1 MSKKAKP
8 TNNPVQ
14 DLDLIQVKVV
24 KEKHFD
30 QLLDPVYHGEPKFSE
45 DQVEFLYYV
54 RSRDAVLCRS
64 KYNGHLRAVCAMTI
78 VRSAVEDPAVS
89 PDAWKEARNGAW
101 ARIHALPQL
110 LID

>member
-1 MSKKAKP
+1 MSKKHKP
-8 TNNPVQ
+8 TNVAQ
-14 DLDLIQVKVV
+14 DADLIKIKVI

-78 VRSAVEDPAVS
+78 VRSAVEDPAVG
-89 PDAWKEARNGAW
+89 PNAWKEARNGAW

>member
-1 MSKKAKP
+1 MSKKHKP
-8 TNNPVQ
+8 SNEVVQ
-14 DLDLIQVKVV
+14 DDDLIKVKVV
-24 KEKHFD
+24 KKKHFD
-30 QLLDPVYHGEPKFSE
+30 QLLDPVCHGESKFSE

-64 KYNGHLRAVCAMTI
+64 KHNGHLRAVCAMTI
-78 VRSAVEDPAVS
+78 VRSAVEDPAVG

-101 ARIHALPQL
+101 TRIHALPQL

>member
-1 MSKKAKP
+1 MSKKHKP
-8 TNNPVQ
+8 TNVAQ
-14 DLDLIQVKVV
+14 DADLIKIKVI

-30 QLLDPVYHGEPKFSE
+30 QLLDPVYHGESKFSE
-45 DQVEFLYYV
+45 DQVDFLYYV

-64 KYNGHLRAVCAMTI
+64 KDNGHLRAVCAMTI
-78 VRSAVEDPAVS
+78 VRSAVEDPAVG
-89 PDAWKEARNGAW
+89 PNAWKEARNVAW